1 MTTAAPSKTHDQHDT
16 ALPDTGDTAAIAVA
30 QSQQITDSLPLLD
43 HRTRSRTIPIRLAPR
58 GAYLSLRDGDETRL
72 LPLSSKVTHI
82 GRSVS
87 SQVRFEDQRV
97 SRSHAIIVRHGRF
110 ARLLD
115 NRSANGTYLND
126 RRVVA
131 TNIRNGDM
139 ITVAS
144 LVVQYV
150 EVR

>member
-1 MTTAAPSKTHDQHDT
+1 MSTAAPPRRQDQAET
-16 ALPDTGDTAAIAVA
+16 ATPDAGITAAIAA
-30 QSQQITDSLPLLD
+30 GQPQQITDSLPLLD
-43 HRTRSRTIPIRLAPR
+43 HRTRSRTIPLRLAPR
-58 GAYLSLRDGDETRL
+58 GAYLALRNGDETRL
-72 LPLSSKVTHI
+72 LPLSAKVTHI

-87 SQVRFEDQRV
+87 AQVRFEDQRV

-126 RRVVA
+126 RRIVA
-131 TNIRNGDM
+131 TNIRNGDL

-144 LVVQYV
+144 LVMQYV
-150 EVR
+150 EVS